1 MESPLKKIKA
11 FFEDPFVWVS
21 AILLL
26 VILGPY
32 LTSL

>member
-1 MESPLKKIKA
+1 MKKIKD

-26 VILGPY
+26 FIFGPY
-32 LTSL
+32 LTTI

>member
-1 MESPLKKIKA
+1 MKKIKD

-21 AILLL
+21 AILLM

-32 LTSL
+32 LTTL

>member
-1 MESPLKKIKA
+1 MKKIKD

-32 LTSL
+32 LTTI